1 MLVRAQAAYARSRSG
16 PETLKGPK
24 SADPRPD
31 TFIKPL
37 NTQAGRLDFPGE
49 PWKLEGG
56 PTSTSSLD
64 MSDEA
69 HVVPTMDPGVSSVP
83 LAPTSLN
90 DQRMVSSPNACRSK
104 LTPLQRAVCK
114 DPAKAFHDHGAGPAS
129 MQHHPQMS
137 TATKVEL
144 ELARQR
150 AEKAMAG
157 ETGLQQTWRGL
168 PRQHRTGAPC
178 AVLAGSPAVYG
189 CSAAPSQ

>member
-1 MLVRAQAAYARSRSG
+1 
-16 PETLKGPK
+16 
-24 SADPRPD
+24 
-31 TFIKPL
+31 
-37 NTQAGRLDFPGE
+37 
-49 PWKLEGG
+49 
-56 PTSTSSLD
+56 
-64 MSDEA
+64 
-69 HVVPTMDPGVSSVP
+69 
-83 LAPTSLN
+83 
-90 DQRMVSSPNACRSK
+90 
-104 LTPLQRAVCK
+104 
-114 DPAKAFHDHGAGPAS
+114 

-189 CSAAPSQ
+189 CSAAPSQQPAAAGGSVSLRDGEYLNPWPKTARSAGFLHSTQGCWQSTQVPCLGAA